1 MTTNTRER
9 APSAA
14 YGQAKHTNVRP
25 SSYEVFWRRAPIFL
39 FPNCL
44 SVLFCSFYGW
54 PWLGLALAAC
64 PVLVL
69 LTVLAAECLA
79 FDRRVDTSPDEVH
92 PCIDVKEQ
100 P

>member
-25 SSYEVFWRRAPIFL
+25 SSYEVFWRRVPTIL
-39 FPNCL
+39 FPKCL
-44 SVLFCSFYGW
+44 SILFCSFYGW

-64 PVLVL
+64 PALVL
-69 LTVLAAECLA
+69 LAVLVAECLA
-79 FDRRVDTSPDEVH
+79 FDRHYDTPPTNALSYME
-92 PCIDVKEQ
+92 IKEQ
-100 P
+100 L